1 VSVRDRK
8 VGFVGLGNMGGAMVE
23 AILADGYRVWVY
35 DIDAAAAS
43 ALEPLGAQEAPG
55 PGALAAQADVIL
67 TSLPDARA
75 VRAVYLGEEG
85 LVSGARPGTVL
96 VELSTIDPATI
107 EELERVVSERG
118 AVLLD
123 VPVSGSPDE
132 ARRGELVLTAG
143 GEREALA
150 AVEPILKCFGRT
162 IQYVGPAGA
171 AKIVKIVNNMMTMG
185 NVLVAAEAFC
195 VGVKAGIAPDLLFEV
210 LSGSGGRSHHFTKRF
225 PNALAGDFKP
235 GFSVA
240 LGEKD
245 LGLAL
250 ELSRSLDMPSPTT
263 GLVRQMYLIA
273 MSEGLSSEDI
283 VAIIK
288 LFEKWSGVQARGA
301 ARREASGG
309 DHEVEAVGEGPNL
322 TTELLRRIEA
332 KLNEDPVVVSNARWY
347 RATLRLVCDEHSW
360 DYRVADGRVQLVEDG
375 GSSQDPQVRIWGSS
389 EDWRPVLRGLR
400 GGLHRAFRHRLLTFD
415 GDAVAT
421 LMLWKTI
428 WRLGEALAEAGQE
441 G

>member
-1 VSVRDRK
+1 
-8 VGFVGLGNMGGAMVE
+8 MVE

-43 ALEPLGAQEAPG
+43 ALEPRGAQEAPG
-55 PGALAAQADVIL
+55 PGASGPGRRHSHQLARCPSCTGGL
-67 TSLPDARA
+67 SRGRRAR
-75 VRAVYLGEEG
+75 L
-85 LVSGARPGTVL
+85 GARPGTVL

-118 AVLLD
+118 AVLVD

-263 GLVRQMYLIA
+263 GLVRQMYRIA

-283 VAIIK
+283 VAVIK
-288 LFEKWSGVQARGA
+288 LFEKWSGSKP
-301 ARREASGG
+301 EA
-309 DHEVEAVGEGPNL
+309 
-322 TTELLRRIEA
+322 
-332 KLNEDPVVVSNARWY
+332 
-347 RATLRLVCDEHSW
+347 RLV
-360 DYRVADGRVQLVEDG
+360 GR
-375 GSSQDPQVRIWGSS
+375 P
-389 EDWRPVLRGLR
+389 
-400 GGLHRAFRHRLLTFD
+400 
-415 GDAVAT
+415 AVAT
-421 LMLWKTI
+421 TRSRRLARGQIHEGAASSDRGQAERRPRRGLERQVVQSDAEVGVRRALVGLPRSRWACPAGRRRRLIPRSSGSYPGKQRRLAARSPRVTRRSTPGVPAQALDFR
-428 WRLGEALAEAGQE
+428 WRRCGHANDLEDDLASRRSSCRGGAGRLTCPTPP
-441 G
+441 

>member
-1 VSVRDRK
+1 
-8 VGFVGLGNMGGAMVE
+8 MGGAMVE

-150 AVEPILKCFGRT
+150 A
-162 IQYVGPAGA
+162 
-171 AKIVKIVNNMMTMG
+171 
-185 NVLVAAEAFC
+185 EAFC

-250 ELSRSLDMPSPTT
+250 ELSLSLDMPSPTT
-263 GLVRQMYLIA
+263 GLVRQMYRIA

-283 VAIIK
+283 VAVIK

-375 GSSQDPQVRIWGSS
+375 GSSQDPQVRIRGSS

-400 GGLHRAFRHRLLTFD
+400 GGLHRALRHRLLTFD

-428 WRLGEALAEAGQE
+428 WRLGEALAEAGQ
-441 G
+441 GG

>member
-23 AILADGYRVWVY
+23 AILKGGYRVRVY
-35 DIDAAAAS
+35 DIDPAMAS
-43 ALEPLGAQEAPG
+43 ALEPLGAEEASDPRS
-55 PGALAAQADVIL
+55 LAAQADVVL

-75 VRAVYLGEEG
+75 VRDVYLGEEG
-85 LVSGARPGTVL
+85 LISGTRPGTVL

-107 EELERVVSERG
+107 EELERTVSERG

-123 VPVSGSPDE
+123 VPVSGSPAE

-143 GEREALA
+143 GEPEALA
-150 AVEPILKCFGRT
+150 TVEPILKCFGRT
-162 IQYVGPAGA
+162 VQYVGPAGT
-171 AKIVKIVNNMMTMG
+171 AKTVKIVNNMMTMG

-250 ELSRSLDMPSPTT
+250 ELSRSLGMPSPTT
-263 GLVRQMYLIA
+263 GLVRQMYRIA

-283 VAIIK
+283 VAVIK
-288 LFEKWSGVQARGA
+288 LFEKWGGVQARDST
-301 ARREASGG
+301 RREAS
-309 DHEVEAVGEGPNL
+309 DSDREVGAAGEGPSL
-322 TTELLRRIEA
+322 TTELLRRVEA
-332 KLNEDPVVVSNARWY
+332 RLNEDPVVASNARWY
-347 RATLRLVCDEHSW
+347 RATLTLVCDEHSW

-375 GSSQDPQVRIWGSS
+375 GPSQDSRVRIRGSS
-389 EDWRPVLRGLR
+389 EAWRPVLRGLR

>member
-1 VSVRDRK
+1 MSVRDRK

-23 AILADGYRVWVY
+23 AILKGGYRVSVY

-43 ALEPLGAQEAPG
+43 ALEPLGAGEAPG
-55 PGALAAQADVIL
+55 PRSLAAQADVIL

-75 VRAVYLGEEG
+75 VRDVYLGEEG
-85 LVSGARPGTVL
+85 LISGARPGTVL

-107 EELERVVSERG
+107 EELERAVSERG

-123 VPVSGSPDE
+123 VPVSGSPAE
-132 ARRGELVLTAG
+132 ARRGELVLTAAG
-143 GEREALA
+143 DQEALE

-162 IQYVGPAGA
+162 VQYVGRAGA

-185 NVLVAAEAFC
+185 NVLVAAEAFS

-210 LSGSGGRSHHFTKRF
+210 LSRSGGRSHHFTKRF

-250 ELSRSLDMPSPTT
+250 ELSRSLGMPSPTT
-263 GLVRQMYLIA
+263 GLVRQMYRIA

-283 VAIIK
+283 VAVLK
-288 LFEKWSGVQARGA
+288 LFEKWGRVQARGST
-301 ARREASGG
+301 RRDASGG
-309 DHEVEAVGEGPNL
+309 DDQVEAAGGGPSL
-322 TTELLRRIEA
+322 TTELLRRVEA
-332 KLNEDPVVVSNARWY
+332 RLNGDPVVASNARWY
-347 RATLRLVCDEHSW
+347 RATLTLVCDDYSW
-360 DYRVADGRVQLVEDG
+360 DYRVADGRVKLVEDG
-375 GSSQDPQVRIWGSS
+375 GSSQDPRVRIRGSS

-400 GGLHRAFRHRLLTFD
+400 GGLHRAFRHRLLAFE

-421 LMLWKTI
+421 LTLWKTI
-428 WRLGEALAEAGQE
+428 WRLGEALAGAGQE

>member
-1 VSVRDRK
+1 
-8 VGFVGLGNMGGAMVE
+8 
-23 AILADGYRVWVY
+23 
-35 DIDAAAAS
+35 
-43 ALEPLGAQEAPG
+43 
-55 PGALAAQADVIL
+55 
-67 TSLPDARA
+67 
-75 VRAVYLGEEG
+75 
-85 LVSGARPGTVL
+85 VL

-107 EELERVVSERG
+107 EEIERAVSEQG

-123 VPVSGSPDE
+123 VPVSGSPAE

-143 GEREALA
+143 GDREALE
-150 AVEPILKCFGRT
+150 AVEPILKCLGRT
-162 IQYVGPAGA
+162 VQYVGPAGA

-185 NVLVAAEAFC
+185 NVLVAAEAFSI
-195 VGVKAGIAPDLLFEV
+195 GVKAGIDPDLLFEV
-210 LSGSGGRSHHFTKRF
+210 LSRSGGRSHHFTKRF

-250 ELSRSLDMPSPTT
+250 DLSRSLGMPSPTT
-263 GLVRQMYLIA
+263 GLVRQMYRIA

-283 VAIIK
+283 VAVLQ
-288 LFEKWSGVQARGA
+288 LFEKWGGVQARGST
-301 ARREASGG
+301 RREPSSG
-309 DHEVEAVGEGPNL
+309 DHEVEAASEGPSL
-322 TTELLRRIEA
+322 TTELLRRVETR
-332 KLNEDPVVVSNARWY
+332 LNEDPVVVSNARWY
-347 RATLRLVCDEHSW
+347 RATLMLVCDEHTW
-360 DYRVADGRVQLVEDG
+360 DYRVADGRVQMVEDG
-375 GSSQDPQVRIWGSS
+375 GSSQDPQVRIRGSS
-389 EDWRPVLRGLR
+389 EDWRPVLLGLR

-428 WRLGEALAEAGQE
+428 WRLGEALAEAGQK

>member
-1 VSVRDRK
+1 
-8 VGFVGLGNMGGAMVE
+8 MGGAMVE

-85 LVSGARPGTVL
+85 LVSGPRPGTVL

-171 AKIVKIVNNMMTMG
+171 AKIVKIVNDMMTMG

-250 ELSRSLDMPSPTT
+250 ELSEPGHAFAHDRLGAPDVPDRHVGGTLLGGYRRRYKALREMERGPSPRR
-263 GLVRQMYLIA
+263 G
-273 MSEGLSSEDI
+273 SSGGQR
-283 VAIIK
+283 
-288 LFEKWSGVQARGA
+288 WRPRGRGGWRGA
-301 ARREASGG
+301 KFDDGAASSDRGQAERR
-309 DHEVEAVGEGPNL
+309 P
-322 TTELLRRIEA
+322 R
-332 KLNEDPVVVSNARWY
+332 
-347 RATLRLVCDEHSW
+347 
-360 DYRVADGRVQLVEDG
+360 
-375 GSSQDPQVRIWGSS
+375 
-389 EDWRPVLRGLR
+389 RGLERQVVQSDAEVGVRRALVGLPRSRWACPAGRRRRLIPRSSGSYPGKQRRLAARSPRVTRRSAPGVPAQALDFRWRRCGHANAVENDLASRRSSCR
-400 GGLHRAFRHRLLTFD
+400 GGAGRLTCP
-415 GDAVAT
+415 T
-421 LMLWKTI
+421 PP
-428 WRLGEALAEAGQE
+428 
-441 G
+441 

>member
-1 VSVRDRK
+1 MSVRDLE

-23 AILADGYRVWVY
+23 AILKGGYRVWVY
-35 DIDAAAAS
+35 DIDASAAS
-43 ALEPLGAQEAPG
+43 ALEPLGAQEASG
-55 PGALAAQADVIL
+55 PRPLAAQADVVL

-75 VRAVYLGEEG
+75 VRDVFLGEEG
-85 LVSGARPGTVL
+85 LVSGVRPGTVL

-162 IQYVGPAGA
+162 IQYVGSAGA

-273 MSEGLSSEDI
+273 MSEGISSEDI
-283 VAIIK
+283 VAVIK
-288 LFEKWSGVQARGA
+288 LFEKWSGVRARGA

-309 DHEVEAVGEGPNL
+309 DHEAAGEGPNL

-375 GSSQDPQVRIWGSS
+375 GSSQDPQVRIRGSS

>member
-1 VSVRDRK
+1 MSERDRK
-8 VGFVGLGNMGGAMVE
+8 VGFVGLGNMGGAMAE
-23 AILADGYRVWVY
+23 ALLKGGYRALVY

-43 ALEPLGAQEAPG
+43 ALEPLGAQQARDPG
-55 PGALAAQADVIL
+55 SLATQADVVL

-75 VRAVYLGEEG
+75 VRNVYLGKEG

-107 EELERVVSERG
+107 EELERSVSERG

-123 VPVSGSPDE
+123 VPVSGSPAE

-143 GEREALA
+143 GNRAALE

-185 NVLVAAEAFC
+185 NVLVAAEAFS
-195 VGVKAGIAPDLLFEV
+195 VGVKAGIDPDLLFEV
-210 LSGSGGRSHHFTKRF
+210 LSRSGGRSHHFTKRF

-250 ELSRSLDMPSPTT
+250 ELSRSLGMPSPVT
-263 GLVRQMYLIA
+263 GLVRQMYRIT

-283 VAIIK
+283 VAVLK
-288 LFEKWSGVQARGA
+288 LFEKWGGIQARGSTY
-301 ARREASGG
+301 REVNGG
-309 DHEVEAVGEGPNL
+309 DHKTA
-322 TTELLRRIEA
+322 
-332 KLNEDPVVVSNARWY
+332 
-347 RATLRLVCDEHSW
+347 
-360 DYRVADGRVQLVEDG
+360 
-375 GSSQDPQVRIWGSS
+375 S
-389 EDWRPVLRGLR
+389 EDSG
-400 GGLHRAFRHRLLTFD
+400 
-415 GDAVAT
+415 
-421 LMLWKTI
+421 
-428 WRLGEALAEAGQE
+428 
-441 G
+441 

>member
-1 VSVRDRK
+1 
-8 VGFVGLGNMGGAMVE
+8 MGGAMVE

-118 AVLLD
+118 EVLLD

-171 AKIVKIVNNMMTMG
+171 AKIVNNMMTMG

-263 GLVRQMYLIA
+263 GLDRHVGGTLLGGHRRRYKALREMERGPSPRRGSSGGQRWRTRGRGGSRGAQFDDGAASSDTGQAERRPRRGLERQVVQSDAEVGVRRALV
-273 MSEGLSSEDI
+273 GLSRSRWACPAGRRRRLI
-283 VAIIK
+283 PRS
-288 LFEKWSGVQARGA
+288 SGSYPGKQRRLA
-301 ARREASGG
+301 ARSPR
-309 DHEVEAVGEGPNL
+309 V
-322 TTELLRRIEA
+322 TRRSA
-332 KLNEDPVVVSNARWY
+332 PGVPAQALDFRWRRCGHANA
-347 RATLRLVCDEHSW
+347 
-360 DYRVADGRVQLVEDG
+360 VEDDLASRR
-375 GSSQDPQVRIWGSS
+375 SSC
-389 EDWRPVLRGLR
+389 R
-400 GGLHRAFRHRLLTFD
+400 GGAGRLTCP
-415 GDAVAT
+415 T
-421 LMLWKTI
+421 PP
-428 WRLGEALAEAGQE
+428 
-441 G
+441 

>member
-1 VSVRDRK
+1 VSVGDREL
-8 VGFVGLGNMGGAMVE
+8 GFVGLGNMGGAMVE
-23 AILADGYRVWVY
+23 AFLKGGYRVSVY
-35 DIDAAAAS
+35 DIDPAAAA
-43 ALEPLGAQEAPG
+43 ALEPLGAREAPG
-55 PGALAAQADVIL
+55 PRSLAAQADVIL

-85 LVSGARPGTVL
+85 LISGARPGTVL

-107 EELERVVSERG
+107 EEIERAVSEQG

-123 VPVSGSPDE
+123 VPVSGSPAE

-143 GEREALA
+143 GDREALEV
-150 AVEPILKCFGRT
+150 VEPILKCLGRT
-162 IQYVGPAGA
+162 VQYVGPAGA

-185 NVLVAAEAFC
+185 NVLVAAEAFSI
-195 VGVKAGIAPDLLFEV
+195 GVKAGIDPDLLFEV
-210 LSGSGGRSHHFTKRF
+210 LSRSGGRSHHFTKRF

-250 ELSRSLDMPSPTT
+250 DLSRSLGMPSPTT
-263 GLVRQMYLIA
+263 GLVRQMYRIA

-283 VAIIK
+283 VAVLQ
-288 LFEKWSGVQARGA
+288 LFEKWGGVQARGST
-301 ARREASGG
+301 RREPSSG
-309 DHEVEAVGEGPNL
+309 DHEVEAASEGPSL
-322 TTELLRRIEA
+322 TTELLRRVETR
-332 KLNEDPVVVSNARWY
+332 LNEDPVVVSNARWY
-347 RATLRLVCDEHSW
+347 RATLMLVCDEHTW
-360 DYRVADGRVQLVEDG
+360 DYRVADGRVQMVEDG
-375 GSSQDPQVRIWGSS
+375 GSSQDPQVRIRGSS
-389 EDWRPVLRGLR
+389 EDWRPVLLGLR

-428 WRLGEALAEAGQE
+428 WRLGEALAEAGQK

>member
-1 VSVRDRK
+1 VSVGDRK

-23 AILADGYRVWVY
+23 AILKGGYRVSVY
-35 DIDAAAAS
+35 DIDPAAAA
-43 ALEPLGAQEAPG
+43 ALEPLGARETPG
-55 PGALAAQADVIL
+55 PRSLAAQADVIL

-85 LVSGARPGTVL
+85 LISGARPGTVL

-107 EELERVVSERG
+107 EEIERAVSERG
-118 AVLLD
+118 AALLD
-123 VPVSGSPDE
+123 VPVSGSPAE

-143 GEREALA
+143 GDREALE
-150 AVEPILKCFGRT
+150 AVEPVLKCLGRT
-162 IQYVGPAGA
+162 VQYVGPAGA

-185 NVLVAAEAFC
+185 NVLVAAEAFSI
-195 VGVKAGIAPDLLFEV
+195 GVKAGIDPDLLFEV
-210 LSGSGGRSHHFTKRF
+210 LSRSGGRSHHFTKRF

-250 ELSRSLDMPSPTT
+250 ELSRSLGMPSPTT
-263 GLVRQMYLIA
+263 GLVRQMYRIA

-283 VAIIK
+283 VAVLK
-288 LFEKWSGVQARGA
+288 LFEKWGGVQARGST
-301 ARREASGG
+301 RRESSSG
-309 DHEVEAVGEGPNL
+309 DHEVEAANEGPSL
-322 TTELLRRIEA
+322 TTELLRRVEA
-332 KLNEDPVVVSNARWY
+332 RLNEDPVVVSNARWY
-347 RATLRLVCDEHSW
+347 SATLMLVCDEHTW
-360 DYRVADGRVQLVEDG
+360 DYRVADGRVQMVEDG
-375 GSSQDPQVRIWGSS
+375 GSSQDPQVRIRGSS

-415 GDAVAT
+415 GDAVAM

-428 WRLGEALAEAGQE
+428 WRLGEALAEAGQK

>member
-1 VSVRDRK
+1 
-8 VGFVGLGNMGGAMVE
+8 MVE
-23 AILADGYRVWVY
+23 AFLKGGYRVSVY
-35 DIDAAAAS
+35 DIDPAAAA
-43 ALEPLGAQEAPG
+43 ALEPLGAREAPG
-55 PGALAAQADVIL
+55 PRSLAAQADVIL

-85 LVSGARPGTVL
+85 LISGARPGTVL

-107 EELERVVSERG
+107 EEIERAVSEQG

-123 VPVSGSPDE
+123 VPVSGSPAE

-143 GEREALA
+143 GDREALE
-150 AVEPILKCFGRT
+150 AVEPILKCLGRT
-162 IQYVGPAGA
+162 VQYVGPAGA

-185 NVLVAAEAFC
+185 NVLVAAEAFAI
-195 VGVKAGIAPDLLFEV
+195 GVKAGIAPDLLFEV
-210 LSGSGGRSHHFTKRF
+210 LSRSGGRSHHFTKRF

-250 ELSRSLDMPSPTT
+250 DLSRSLGMPSPTT
-263 GLVRQMYLIA
+263 GLVRQMYRIA

-283 VAIIK
+283 VAVLQ
-288 LFEKWSGVQARGA
+288 LFEKWGGVQARGST
-301 ARREASGG
+301 RREPSSG
-309 DHEVEAVGEGPNL
+309 DHEVEAASEGPSL
-322 TTELLRRIEA
+322 TTELLRRVETR
-332 KLNEDPVVVSNARWY
+332 LNEDPVVVSNARWY
-347 RATLRLVCDEHSW
+347 RATLMLVCDEHTW
-360 DYRVADGRVQLVEDG
+360 DYRVADGRVQMVEDG
-375 GSSQDPQVRIWGSS
+375 GSSQDPQVRIRGSS
-389 EDWRPVLRGLR
+389 EDWRPVLLGLR

-428 WRLGEALAEAGQE
+428 WRLGEALAEAGQK